1 MGECMECRV
10 MNCAKH
16 KRKSGIGLTAEQYG
30 DLVRLVSS
38 GTLRT

>member
-1 MGECMECRV
+1 MGECMEWRV

-30 DLVRLVSS
+30 DFISQVS
-38 GTLRT
+38 